1 MYAKSLAKVSGL
13 QEMYT
18 TVFGDIF
25 IREERNFSSLPAL
38 GGAINTTSGFSLS
51 SAIASINSP
60 ASP

>member
-1 MYAKSLAKVSGL
+1 MYAKSLDRVSGL

-38 GGAINTTSGFSLS
+38 GGSINTTLGFSPS
-51 SAIASINSP
+51 SQTDSINSP

>member
-38 GGAINTTSGFSLS
+38 GG
-51 SAIASINSP
+51 P
-60 ASP
+60 